1 MCTAAVRLSAYTRFV
16 NWRHRIAV
24 VMLLVLAG
32 LPLAGT
38 VCAMTCLSG
47 STAVAAHHQEGQDC
61 ENAMPAASHSEA
73 GANADAKIG
82 ALSAYHCGTHDA
94 ALPQV
99 AATDVRRADFGVI
112 AAPAAF
118 DPVDPLFASV
128 NTFDPLFEYSPP
140 LGTAPPTATPA
151 VLRV

>member
-47 STAVAAHHQEGQDC
+47 STALAAHHQEGQDC
-61 ENAMPAASHSEA
+61 ESATPAASRSDA

-82 ALSAYHCGTHDA
+82 ALSAHHCGTHDA

-99 AATDVRRADFGVI
+99 AATDVRR
-112 AAPAAF
+112 
-118 DPVDPLFASV
+118 
-128 NTFDPLFEYSPP
+128 
-140 LGTAPPTATPA
+140 
-151 VLRV
+151 

>member
-1 MCTAAVRLSAYTRFV
+1 
-16 NWRHRIAV
+16 
-24 VMLLVLAG
+24 MLLVLAA

-61 ENAMPAASHSEA
+61 ESSVPAPSASARASDVA
-73 GANADAKIG
+73 PKIG
-82 ALSAYHCGTHDA
+82 ALSAYHCGTHEA

-99 AATDVRRADFGVI
+99 AATEVKRADSGVI
-112 AAPAAF
+112 AAPAAS
-118 DPVDPLFASV
+118 DPIDSLFASV
-128 NTFDPLFEYSPP
+128 SAFDTRFRYIPP
-140 LGTAPPTATPA
+140 PDTAPPSTTPF

>member
-16 NWRHRIAV
+16 NWRHRITV

-47 STAVAAHHQEGQDC
+47 STAVAHHQEGQDC
-61 ENAMPAASHSEA
+61 DMTASAPSSEA
-73 GANADAKIG
+73 GATVG
-82 ALSAYHCGTHDA
+82 ALSAYHCGTHEA

-112 AAPAAF
+112 AAPSAL

-128 NTFDPLFEYSPP
+128 STFDPLFEYSPP